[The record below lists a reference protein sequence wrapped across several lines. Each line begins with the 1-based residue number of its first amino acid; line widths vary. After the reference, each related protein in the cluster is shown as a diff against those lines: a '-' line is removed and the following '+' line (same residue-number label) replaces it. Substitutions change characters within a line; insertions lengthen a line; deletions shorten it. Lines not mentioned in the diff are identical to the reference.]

1 MKTRLAFIPAT
12 NQLLHDRRP
21 DGGATTTAEDPV
33 DRKSSHNRAITLS
46 SHVIYGD
53 SFLVP
58 KRLAALEAETIPGGM
73 LDANRHRYQ
82 GSQIQPGELLSVA
95 NALPFLDTHRL
106 IVVEGLLTSTESRG
120 GRRRGARRDTAADS
134 AAGAWRAVVE
144 AIPGLPPTTVLV
156 FVDGPLP
163 AANPLLRALRPVCQ
177 VEELTAPNGE
187 ALARWIKE
195 TVERKGA
202 AISPAAIRS
211 LSDLVG
217 RDLWTLDQELEKL
230 SLYAT
235 GREINENDVRAM
247 VAQVREASIFAAVDA
262 MIDGRATMA
271 LRLLHQLK
279 EDGREAP
286 YIIGMVERQ
295 LRLLALARDSL
306 DKGVPVPEIGGRLGV
321 SSDFVIRKTL
331 EQARRHPWGDIVWRY
346 NRLLETD
353 LAIKQGQLE
362 PELALELLVGEQ
374 GASG

>member
-1 MKTRLAFIPAT
+1 
-12 NQLLHDRRP
+12 
-21 DGGATTTAEDPV
+21 
-33 DRKSSHNRAITLS
+33 
-46 SHVIYGD
+46 
-53 SFLVP
+53 
-58 KRLAALEAETIPGGM
+58 
-73 LDANRHRYQ
+73 
-82 GSQIQPGELLSVA
+82 
-95 NALPFLDTHRL
+95 
-106 IVVEGLLTSTESRG
+106 
-120 GRRRGARRDTAADS
+120 
-134 AAGAWRAVVE
+134 
-144 AIPGLPPTTVLV
+144 
-156 FVDGPLP
+156 
-163 AANPLLRALRPVCQ
+163 
-177 VEELTAPNGE
+177 
-187 ALARWIKE
+187 
-195 TVERKGA
+195 
-202 AISPAAIRS
+202 
-211 LSDLVG
+211 
-217 RDLWTLDQELEKL
+217 
-230 SLYAT
+230 
-235 GREINENDVRAM
+235 M